1 MPVTSNP
8 KSSRFT
14 IVRQV
19 GTDAYGKPI
28 FKNKSYGN
36 VKWDATDQD
45 VYEVGAA
52 LGSLSRYPAQ
62 EVLRFD
68 NESLLNV

>member
-1 MPVTSNP
+1 MAVTSNP
-8 KSSRFT
+8 KNSRFT

-19 GTDAYGKPI
+19 GTDQSGKPL
-28 FKNKSYGN
+28 FKNKSFSN

-45 VYEVGAA
+45 VYDVGFA
-52 LGSLSRYPAQ
+52 LGGLSQYPAQ

-68 NESLLNV
+68 NETLVNL

>member
-8 KSSRFT
+8 SVSRFT
-14 IVRQV
+14 LVRQV
-19 GTDAYGKPI
+19 GTDGNGKAV

-45 VYEVGAA
+45 VYDVGMA
-52 LGSLSRYPAQ
+52 LGNLSQFPAQ
-62 EVLRFD
+62 EVIRYD
-68 NESLLNV
+68 NESLVNI